1 MRKLGRSAWS
11 LAAIAALACGS
22 AWAGEDDRKSA
33 PENDRKGPR
42 AGDDGSVAD
51 GADDK
56 GGATET
62 GEAAGNGGRLTVRA
76 ARRWQDR
83 GPLLHLEPDMPTAA
97 EGIAAEA
104 HSEGRVV
111 ELGRLR
117 LATGGRWW
125 QSGPAIDPGGL
136 RGSRDPATA
145 RGWRAAAELS
155 YDLGP
160 VRIGVTGA
168 IGEVDGRL
176 ERGRYRDVAVS
187 LSRTFRLS
195 RWMHGWISLSL
206 GRRSWY
212 GRPLYG
218 EPDHTTL
225 LLSVGTTF
233 R

>member
-1 MRKLGRSAWS
+1 VRKLGWCVWS
-11 LAAIAALACGS
+11 LAAIAALAGGT
-22 AWAGEDDRKSA
+22 AWA
-33 PENDRKGPR
+33 
-42 AGDDGSVAD
+42 DGGTGAD
-51 GADDK
+51 G
-56 GGATET
+56 GPET
-62 GEAAGNGGRLTVRA
+62 DEAAGNSSRLTVRA
-76 ARRWQDR
+76 ARRWQDG
-83 GPLLHLEPDMPTAA
+83 GPLLHLDPGTPTAA
-97 EGIAAEA
+97 EGVAAEA
-104 HSEGRVV
+104 HSEERVV

-125 QSGPAIDPGGL
+125 QSGLAIDPGRL
-136 RGSRDPATA
+136 RGDHDPATA

-187 LSRTFRLS
+187 ISRTFRLS

-206 GRRSWY
+206 GHRSWNA
-212 GRPLYG
+212 RPLYG
-218 EPDHTTL
+218 EPDGTTL
-225 LLSVGTTF
+225 LLGAGTTF